1 MTFAEQEKEGKVW
14 LKGKAGELE
23 ELSRKE
29 VLQRGLGDKK
39 KVVGGAASFFLA
51 FTYRIAEEKKLSR
64 RHEY

>member
-39 KVVGGAASFFLA
+39 KVGGGAASFF
-51 FTYRIAEEKKLSR
+51 FGF
-64 RHEY
+64 HV